1 MKLIFNFISVI
12 AILFSALVIFVFSSS
27 DDDVKEDIAN
37 ETYEIVEDATDDY
50 ISDETIEEAVDT
62 TSDLMDS
69 TSEIIEES
77 TKEISM
83 DEIKNSIKKTKKD
96 ISKLGS
102 NIYEFITN
110 LN

>member
-27 DDDVKEDIAN
+27 DDDVKEDITN
-37 ETYEIVEDATDDY
+37 KTYEVVEDATDDY
-50 ISDETIEEAVDT
+50 ISEEVVDT

-83 DEIKNSIKKTKKD
+83 DEIKNGIKKTKKD

>member
-1 MKLIFNFISVI
+1 MKFIFNFISII
-12 AILFSALVIFVFSSS
+12 AILFSALVIFIFSSS
-27 DDDVKEDIAN
+27 DDDVKEDITN
-37 ETYEIVEDATDDY
+37 ETYEVVEDVTDDY
-50 ISDETIEEAVDT
+50 ISDETIEDVVDT

-77 TKEISM
+77 AKEISM
-83 DEIKNSIKKTKKD
+83 DEIKDGINKTKKD